1 MHLSDRAPFS
11 PQSSR
16 PHGTNDGAFARMLA
30 AIKTHLGGEEMLAW
44 LMVSDYSINQN
55 RVSFRLIRP
64 NPKGVRSVIISIESV
79 EPNEFFAMDCYGAI
93 TPGCMTA
100 PLVASAKKI
109 IPENLATVLGKLT
122 ELETIHHRHYK
133 KILGKRI
140 GQWRITHDINS

>member
-16 PHGTNDGAFARMLA
+16 PHGTTDGAIARMLA
-30 AIKTHLGGEEMLAW
+30 AIKTHLGGDEMLAW
-44 LMVSDYSINQN
+44 LMVSDYNIQD

-64 NPKGVRSVIISIESV
+64 NPKGVHSVIISIESV

-93 TPGCMTA
+93 TPGCLRA

-109 IPENLATVLGKLT
+109 IPENLATVLGKLA
-122 ELETIHHRHYK
+122 ELEMIHHRHY
-133 KILGKRI
+133 
-140 GQWRITHDINS
+140 